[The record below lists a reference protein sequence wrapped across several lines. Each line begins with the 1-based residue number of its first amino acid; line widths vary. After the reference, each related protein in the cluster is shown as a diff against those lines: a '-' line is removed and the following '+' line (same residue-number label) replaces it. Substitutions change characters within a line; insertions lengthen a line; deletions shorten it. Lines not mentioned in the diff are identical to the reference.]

1 MRAAVITALTGPDA
15 IEIRDVPEPKPRPGR
30 VRIDVQSAGVV
41 FPDLLQTRGEYQ
53 MRPPLPF
60 SPGWEVSGTVREDA
74 GVFRAGDR
82 VAAMPVI
89 GGFAETVAI
98 DTEMVF
104 PLPESVS
111 FDKGAVIPL
120 NYLTAD
126 FALLRR
132 ARLTE
137 GETVLVHGAA
147 GGVGTAA
154 CQLAVARGARVFAVV
169 STPEK
174 ASVARAAGAHEVI
187 LVDGF
192 RDEVRRLTDGRGVD
206 VIVDPV
212 GGDRFTDSLR
222 SLATE
227 GRLLVIGFAGREIP
241 TVKVNRLLL
250 TNTTVM
256 GAASEEF
263 WHTKPGFVGEQWRSL
278 MPLMESGAI
287 DPPIGS
293 VFALDDAASA
303 IRAMDERRA
312 VGRLLIRLHERDE
325 VAVRRSTPSA
335 DDPEANP

>member
-15 IEIRDVPEPKPRPGR
+15 IEVRDVPEPEPAPGR
-30 VRIDVQSAGVV
+30 VLIDVHYAGVV
-41 FPDLLQTRGEYQ
+41 FPDVLQTRGEYQ
-53 MRPPLPF
+53 MRPALPF
-60 SPGWEVSGTVREDA
+60 SPGWEVAGVVREDA
-74 GVFRAGDR
+74 GGFQAGDR
-82 VAAMPVI
+82 VAAMPVT
-89 GGFAETVAI
+89 GGFAETVAV
-98 DTEMVF
+98 DTAMVF
-104 PLPESVS
+104 PLPGSVS
-111 FDKGAVIPL
+111 FDRGAAIPL

-132 ARLTE
+132 ARLIE

-154 CQLAVARGARVFAVV
+154 CQLAAAHGARVLAVV
-169 STPEK
+169 STAEK
-174 ASVARAAGAHEVI
+174 ADVARAAGAHEV
-187 LVDGF
+187 LPVDRF

-206 VIVDPV
+206 VVVDPV

-227 GRLLVIGFAGREIP
+227 GRVVVIGFTGRAIP

-263 WHTKPGFVGEQWRSL
+263 WHTKPGFVSQQWRDL
-278 MPLMESGAI
+278 VPLMESGAI

-293 VFALDDAASA
+293 VFALDDAAAA

-312 VGRLLIRLHERDE
+312 VGRLLVRVRATPQPRTPIRSH
-325 VAVRRSTPSA
+325 
-335 DDPEANP
+335 

>member
-15 IEIRDVPEPKPRPGR
+15 IEIQDVPEPEPAPGR
-30 VRIDVQSAGVV
+30 VRIDVHYAGVV
-41 FPDLLQTRGEYQ
+41 FPDVLQTRGEYQ
-53 MRPPLPF
+53 MRPDLPF
-60 SPGWEVSGTVREDA
+60 SPGWEVAGVVREDA
-74 GVFRAGDR
+74 GGFRAGDR
-82 VAAMPVI
+82 VAAMPVV

-104 PLPESVS
+104 PLPSGVP
-111 FDKGAVIPL
+111 FDKGAAIPL

-126 FALLRR
+126 FALHRR
-132 ARLTE
+132 ARLVE

-154 CQLAVARGARVFAVV
+154 CQLAAAHGARVLAVV
-169 STPEK
+169 STPDK
-174 ASVARAAGAHEVI
+174 ADVARAAGAHEV
-187 LVDGF
+187 LPVEGF
-192 RDEVRRLTDGRGVD
+192 RDEARRLTDGRGVD
-206 VIVDPV
+206 VVVDPV

-227 GRLLVIGFAGREIP
+227 GRVIVIGFTGREIP

-263 WHTKPGFVGEQWRSL
+263 WHTQPGFVRQQWRDL
-278 MPLMESGAI
+278 VPLMESGSI

-293 VFALDDAASA
+293 VFSLDEAASA

-312 VGRLLIRLHERDE
+312 VGRLLIR
-325 VAVRRSTPSA
+325 VRGSETARA
-335 DDPEANP
+335 